1 MKNYKIVAIVQIYNE
16 LEKGNLKRFFNYISP
31 CVDAVVAYDDCST
44 DGSYEYALKH
54 AQKVIRGTKNN
65 FSLEIQHKQQLL
77 EVALSLNPDFIL
89 SIDADEVLSSGG
101 RVELRKL
108 CAQCELDEI
117 DGYEFHLINLW
128 RSSSW
133 KRVDSLYNDGWFV
146 KLWRVSGDMHF
157 DLSRAGLHQKLHPP
171 CIKKVEKQNVLQI
184 LHYGFADIT
193 NQAYKYLTY
202 RSHGQRGY
210 IMLDRLISE
219 DSLMLEEVPE
229 SLYPPE
235 LYQKDQMPYKR
246 SFVEALGDVEK
257 LKPRVNRP
265 KYSIACLIYKST
277 EWLEFV
283 YGQVLKFTDLSD
295 IEFYFVTND
304 ADKHVIDYLINNHIP
319 HYVYKNSDSQ
329 RSEWYINNVYRA
341 YNYAAS
347 VAKGDFVVLINSDM
361 CFSEGWFDALV
372 AGYDGR
378 NVVSSRLVES
388 GKLKTG
394 LYGIEKNFGTD
405 VTSYKEADFLHFAK
419 SISKNQI
426 AEGGLYM
433 PLFFRREHFTEVG
446 GYPEGNLK
454 IDVDIF
460 SDDVALQGEKYIS
473 GDAVLMK
480 RLETIGVRHVTAMN
494 SIVYHFQC
502 GEKDSDEYEF
512 SKVPPKN
519 IAICND
525 ICGGLMGEKV
535 LWSYLLEGI
544 PATYALDTTI
554 LGRASFEN
562 RARAT
567 IDKDFPDTK
576 LVIQNATFIDRIHP
590 QIYTICFLQDDLRK
604 MGKSSVQ
611 QEINLKY
618 ADRLVTNSV
627 QTSLSYPEYE
637 FEIIPVGIDSELFH
651 PADKNLLKQKHGLIT
666 EKVGIF
672 VGSLSEVKGWSKV
685 KGCID
690 HFKNMTWIVVSKY
703 DERYE
708 APNVKMYSR
717 IDQIL
722 LAELLN
728 CADVFVIGSPVET
741 QCLAAVEAN
750 LCNVPV
756 AMPLVGIY
764 KDFNKA
770 ELRFVGVFND
780 DLIEATTGVLVGT
793 FNPREVIIEKGLTLE
808 NNLRKWRQLV
818 ENSYSEASQQLIN
831 GSKQIVPASYMEN
844 VHILIAYG
852 LRNFLINF
860 VLGDRYWLIASIFT
874 LRGAKHAIRE
884 LLIHLHLLKPAKNT
898 IKKIK
903 EITRIVRNG

>member
-1 MKNYKIVAIVQIYNE
+1 MKNYKIVAVVQIYNE
-16 LEKGNLKRFFNYISP
+16 LEKGNLQRFFNYITP
-31 CVDAVVAYDDCST
+31 CVDGVVVYDDCST

-54 AQKVIRGTKNN
+54 ASKVIRGTKNN
-65 FSLEIQHKQQLL
+65 FSLEIEHKQQLL

-89 SIDADEVLSSGG
+89 SIDADEVLSCGG
-101 RVELRKL
+101 SEGLQKL
-108 CAQCELDEI
+108 CAQCEFDEI

-128 RSSSW
+128 RSSNW
-133 KRVDSLYNDGWFV
+133 KRVDSLYNDGWFN

-157 DLSRAGLHQKLHPP
+157 DLSKTGLHQKLYPP
-171 CIKKVEKQNVLQI
+171 CIKKVEKQNILQI

-235 LYQKDQMPYKR
+235 LYQKDQMPHKR

-283 YGQVLKFTDLSD
+283 YEQVLKFTDLNE

-304 ADKHVIDYLINNHIP
+304 ADTHVIEYLIDNHIP
-319 HYVYKNSDSQ
+319 HYVYENSDIQ

-341 YNYAAS
+341 YNYSVS

-361 CFSEGWFDALV
+361 CFSEGWFGALV

-394 LYGIEKNFGTD
+394 LHGIEKNFGTNI
-405 VTSYKEADFLHFAK
+405 SSFKEADFLHFAK
-419 SISKNQI
+419 SIAKNQI

-433 PLFFRREHFTEVG
+433 PLFFRREHFTKVG
-446 GYPEGNLK
+446 GYPEGNLR
-454 IDVDIF
+454 INADIF
-460 SDDVALQGEKYIS
+460 SNDVALQSEQHIS
-473 GDAVLMK
+473 GDAVFMK

-502 GEKDSDEYEF
+502 GEKDSEAYEA
-512 SKVPPKN
+512 SKGITKN

-544 PATYALDTTI
+544 PATYALDMTI

-567 IDKDFPDTK
+567 IDKDIPATK
-576 LVIQNATFIDRIHP
+576 VVIQNATFIDRIHP
-590 QIYTICFLQDDLRK
+590 KIYTICFLQDDLRK

-618 ADRLVTNSV
+618 ADKLVTNSV

-637 FEIIPVGIDSELFH
+637 FEIIPVGVDSELFR
-651 PADKNLLKQKHGLIT
+651 PADKDFLRQKHGLT
-666 EKVGIF
+666 TDKVGIF

-690 HFKNMTWIVVSKY
+690 HFKEMTWIVVSKY
-703 DERYE
+703 NEKYD
-708 APNVKMYSR
+708 APNVRMYSC
-717 IDQIL
+717 IDQVL
-722 LAELLN
+722 LSELLN

-764 KDFNKA
+764 KDLNKA
-770 ELRFVGVFND
+770 ELSSVGIFND
-780 DLIEATTGVLVGT
+780 NLIEAVTSVFVGT
-793 FNPREVIIEKGLTLE
+793 FSPREVIVSKGLTVE
-808 NNLRKWRQLV
+808 KNLTQWTDLV
-818 ENSYSEASQQLIN
+818 ERAYLEAKIKEFTTSRLLISNSGWKFKLVKCGYAS
-831 GSKQIVPASYMEN
+831 
-844 VHILIAYG
+844 
-852 LRNFLINF
+852 RNFLINN
-860 VLGDRYWLIASIFT
+860 VLGDKYWVLADVFT
-874 LRGAKHAIRE
+874 VRGVKHLARNILLNLGLLGLTKRLRDYMLR
-884 LLIHLHLLKPAKNT
+884 
-898 IKKIK
+898 
-903 EITRIVRNG
+903 